1 MGGRLYDSAVLTAD
15 RDVARITSR
24 LLSPEILERI
34 HYYPPALRAAQ
45 FVSDRL
51 AENVRLEDVAR
62 AAGMERCAFSRFFS
76 ERIGITFSDF
86 TRVLRVERAI
96 DTLDVRDVGIGE
108 LAAAVGITHSST
120 FIRAFRRVVGC
131 TPSQYKKRR
140 HCTLQGALR

>member
-1 MGGRLYDSAVLTAD
+1 MGGRLDESAVLSAD
-15 RDVARITSR
+15 RDVVRITSR
-24 LLSPEILERI
+24 LLPPDIVERI
-34 HYYPPALRAAQ
+34 HYYPPAFRAAR
-45 FVSDRL
+45 FVCDRL

-86 TRVLRVERAI
+86 TRVVRVERALE
-96 DTLDVRDVGIGE
+96 TLDARDIGIGE
-108 LAAAVGITHSST
+108 LAAAVGITHNST

-140 HCTLQGALR
+140 FGVYEASSR